1 MAFTNSPDF
10 GFSASPYIQ
19 RLICAN
25 GMIGTAFEET
35 MRLGQMSVS
44 TMDLFQVRMEEMAAR
59 GFKPRTFDEA
69 CEKAINTN
77 ASLFEME
84 RIHTMLQKFSDA
96 DHDELETWVP
106 LHNTR
111 TAFNAAKLDP
121 LFLND
126 DQKKNAKTGT
136 SVYELI
142 QGITHFASHDNGF
155 KVNDYDRRVLQV
167 NAANLLTKK
176 SFDMANQVLS
186 PFN

>member
-1 MAFTNSPDF
+1 
-10 GFSASPYIQ
+10 
-19 RLICAN
+19 
-25 GMIGTAFEET
+25 
-35 MRLGQMSVS
+35 
-44 TMDLFQVRMEEMAAR
+44 
-59 GFKPRTFDEA
+59 
-69 CEKAINTN
+69 
-77 ASLFEME
+77 
-84 RIHTMLQKFSDA
+84 
-96 DHDELETWVP
+96 
-106 LHNTR
+106 
-111 TAFNAAKLDP
+111 LDP